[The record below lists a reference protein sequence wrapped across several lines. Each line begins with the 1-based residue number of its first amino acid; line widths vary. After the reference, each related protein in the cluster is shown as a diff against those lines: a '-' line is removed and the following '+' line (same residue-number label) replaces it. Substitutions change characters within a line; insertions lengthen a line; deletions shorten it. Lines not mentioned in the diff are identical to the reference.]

1 MTAHPR
7 PTEIQ
12 LHQQSRF
19 FEIHY
24 EDGAHFLLPYE
35 YLRVYSPSAEVRGH
49 APEEAVLQIGKERV
63 NIQRLEPVG
72 NYALKIYFDD
82 GHNSGLFD
90 WAYLYRLGR
99 AWQPLWQDYLKRLEE
114 AGHGRT
120 APDPFRQLQE
130 AGKKPA
136 QLPEQQD

>member
-1 MTAHPR
+1 MKTHPR
-7 PTEIQ
+7 PTEIR
-12 LHQQSRF
+12 LHQQSRL

-24 EDGAHFLLPYE
+24 ADGAHFLLPCE

-49 APEEAVLQIGKERV
+49 APEEAVLQVGKERV

-82 GHNSGLFD
+82 GHHSGLFD

-114 AGHGRT
+114 AGHART
-120 APDPFRQLQE
+120 APDPFCQLQ
-130 AGKKPA
+130 AQGKQPA
-136 QLPEQQD
+136 QLPERRD